1 MSEQKKILNYNTL
14 PEMFFK
20 QVKENSFKPLLW
32 FKKNNKYCSLTW
44 KNIEN
49 KIKKVSL
56 EIKKIGLKN
65 GDKVLIVSENN
76 PNWFIADFAIMA
88 SGCITVPA
96 YTTYTK
102 KDFEYI
108 IDDSEAKLAFISN
121 QNLFNNFIQAAKNKK
136 KLKNIITFKK
146 INYKKKKK
154 KVIYVEE
161 IYKSKNSSKF
171 KINKKNKND
180 DACIIYTSGTSGK
193 PKGVV
198 LTHKSIISNL
208 IGSIDVFKSAP
219 LKNERFISFLPLSHA
234 YEHTAGQFLPVAV
247 AAQIFYAESL
257 EKLFTNL
264 KEVNPT
270 IISAVPR
277 LLETIYKK
285 ILNNILQKKT
295 LIQKLFKI
303 NCELGKM
310 KYENPKK
317 YNLFHKILKLLL
329 SLIFDIKIKK
339 IFGSKLKFFISGG
352 GALSYEINIFF
363 ESLGIK
369 ILQGYGLTETSPTVS
384 CNRPE
389 FNKLGTVGPV
399 IKGINI
405 KLAKDGEILIK
416 GDSVMKAYWKLNS
429 ETKKKIKKNW
439 FHTGDIGEIDSDNYL
454 KITDRKKD
462 IIVTTGGDNIAP
474 QKIENM
480 LSSKNEIS
488 KVAIFGYNKPF
499 LIALIVVNNELV
511 KKNLIHDKINLI
523 IKEVNNK
530 LSTTEKIRKFIIV
543 QDDFTQE
550 NGLLTPTMKIKKSL
564 VFEKFK
570 KQIENLYS

>member
-208 IGSIDVFKSAP
+208 IGSIDVFKSSP

-277 LLETIYKK
+277 LYETIYKK
-285 ILNNILQKKT
+285 ILNVPGDIVECGVFKGISLIRFLTYRSILENNYSRKVYGFDSFGKFPSAESPDDKEF
-295 LIQKLFKI
+295 IKRWENSAGDGISKD
-303 NCELGKM
+303 EL
-310 KYENPKK
+310 N
-317 YNLFHKILKLLL
+317 KILLE
-329 SLIFDIKIKK
+329 KK
-339 IFGSKLKFFISGG
+339 F
-352 GALSYEINIFF
+352 EIIQNKDSNIN
-363 ESLGIK
+363 
-369 ILQGYGLTETSPTVS
+369 TS
-384 CNRPE
+384 
-389 FNKLGTVGPV
+389 
-399 IKGINI
+399 
-405 KLAKDGEILIK
+405 D
-416 GDSVMKAYWKLNS
+416 
-429 ETKKKIKKNW
+429 
-439 FHTGDIGEIDSDNYL
+439 
-454 KITDRKKD
+454 
-462 IIVTTGGDNIAP
+462 
-474 QKIENM
+474 
-480 LSSKNEIS
+480 
-488 KVAIFGYNKPF
+488 
-499 LIALIVVNNELV
+499 
-511 KKNLIHDKINLI
+511 
-523 IKEVNNK
+523 
-530 LSTTEKIRKFIIV
+530 
-543 QDDFTQE
+543 
-550 NGLLTPTMKIKKSL
+550 
-564 VFEKFK
+564 
-570 KQIENLYS
+570 